1 MRISDWSSDVCS
13 SDLGHAAQ
21 FLSFHTLMEPGC
33 EIVAAR
39 KLYGGSQN
47 QLGQS
52 FRKMAWTTHFVD
64 ADDAGNVA
72 AAISDKTR
80 AVFFESLANPG
91 GVVQDIEAIA
101 QVAHDAGVPLIVDN
115 QMATPMLCRPI
126 EHGADIVVQDR
137 KSTRLNSSH

>member
-1 MRISDWSSDVCS
+1 MRISDWSSDVCA
-13 SDLGHAAQ
+13 SDL
-21 FLSFHTLMEPGC
+21 PGC
-33 EIVAAR
+33 ESVAAR

-52 FRKMAWTTHFVD
+52 FRKMAWHTQFVD

-72 AAISDKTR
+72 AAINDNTR
-80 AVFFESLANPG
+80 AVFIESLANPG

-101 QVAHDAGVPLIVDN
+101 KVAHDAGVPLIVDN
-115 QMATPMLCRPI
+115 TMATPMLCLPI
-126 EHGADIVVQDR
+126 DYGADIVDR

>member
-1 MRISDWSSDVCS
+1 
-13 SDLGHAAQ
+13 
-21 FLSFHTLMEPGC
+21 MEPGC

-52 FRKMAWTTHFVD
+52 FRKMAWHTQFVD

-72 AAISDKTR
+72 AAINDNTR
-80 AVFFESLANPG
+80 AVFIESLANPG

-101 QVAHDAGVPLIVDN
+101 KVAHDAGVPLIVDN
-115 QMATPMLCRPI
+115 TMATPMLCRPI
-126 EHGADIVVQDR
+126 DYGADIGSEEHTSELQSLMR
-137 KSTRLNSSH
+137 ISSAVFCLKKKKHKKRILPNH

>member
-1 MRISDWSSDVCS
+1 
-13 SDLGHAAQ
+13 
-21 FLSFHTLMEPGC
+21 MEPGC

-39 KLYGGSQN
+39 KRYGGSQN

-101 QVAHDAGVPLIVDN
+101 KVAHDAGVPLIVDN
-115 QMATPMLCRPI
+115 TMATPILCRPI
-126 EHGADIVVQDR
+126 EHGADIVVPSTPQLPNRTDNANNR
-137 KSTRLNSSH
+137 K

>member
-1 MRISDWSSDVCS
+1 
-13 SDLGHAAQ
+13 
-21 FLSFHTLMEPGC
+21 MEPGC

-39 KLYGGSQN
+39 KRYGGSQN

-101 QVAHDAGVPLIVDN
+101 KVAHDAGVPLIVDN
-115 QMATPMLCRPI
+115 TMATPMLCRPTQP
-126 EHGADIVVQDR
+126 GADISVHWTKQ
-137 KSTRLNSSH
+137 LLHGHANANAG